1 MRTILILM
9 VMALG
14 SDSILNDGAYTKA
27 VWREL
32 SSYVVK
38 LDNSSSDPRVEI
50 ERRPAASPD
59 RSEPRQ
65 EHSLAPYGRP

>member
-1 MRTILILM
+1 MRTLLILM
-9 VMALG
+9 VIALG

-38 LDNSSSDPRVEI
+38 LDNSSRDPRVEI
-50 ERRPAASPD
+50 ERRPAGPAD
-59 RSEPRQ
+59 RPESKP
-65 EHSLAPYGRP
+65 EHSVPHDRQ